1 MLFMPSVLRMSF
13 VNDASGFC
21 YFFGKHASGCIAV
34 RFMIGFSLA
43 TFVSYQYWMSMFN
56 RKIIGLV
63 NGTAAGWGNIG
74 LVDETAAA
82 DF

>member
-1 MLFMPSVLRMSF
+1 
-13 VNDASGFC
+13 
-21 YFFGKHASGCIAV
+21 
-34 RFMIGFSLA
+34 
-43 TFVSYQYWMSMFN
+43 MFN